1 MNVGAPERAEL
12 PIPAEGA
19 FLAVDKPRGPSS
31 HQVTAWVRDMLDVPK
46 AGHAGTL
53 DPGVSGLLVIA
64 VGRALPLLPLV
75 LTFPKRYIAL
85 VEFHSDIDPRVLPR
99 LLKEFEG
106 EIYQT
111 PPVRSAV
118 RRDRRMRKIHSLKLI
133 EIMDRS
139 VLLDITCE
147 SGTYVRTLAVDLG
160 EALGTG
166 AHMGELRRVSTGPF
180 DESKIVSMT
189 DLSDAVALAKEG
201 DTAPLK
207 ALLHSPTE
215 VWGAVPALSIKDT
228 AIDAI
233 AHGADLAAAGV
244 SAIPKPFGQGDLVV
258 LVSRKGELVAMGRSL
273 FDSTE
278 MKRVKKGIVVDA
290 SRVFMAPGAYPSS
303 WGHGKAARKGE

>member
-1 MNVGAPERAEL
+1 
-12 PIPAEGA
+12 
-19 FLAVDKPRGPSS
+19 
-31 HQVTAWVRDMLDVPK
+31 MLDVPK